1 MGTELENRLDLLINK
16 GVTLVDARQTY
27 VAEDVDLERVYPGA
41 KLYPGTRLEGART
54 VVAPN
59 AQIGTEGPA
68 TIQSSVVGQN
78 AEVASGFLNNAVL
91 LARSRAGSNSHFRGG
106 TLLEEEASTA
116 HAVGLKQT
124 VLMCYVT
131 AGSLINFCDALVS
144 GGRSRKEHSEI
155 GSGFIHFNYTPWG
168 KQGDKATAS
177 LIGNVVDGVF
187 LDRDRVFL
195 GGLSGLVGPE
205 RIGFGAFT
213 VAGQIIR
220 KSVGDNAIYSEAG
233 IDKEGVWK
241 SGRLDSSPERALAN
255 VAYLAQLIALQ
266 KWYTEVRLRRAQ
278 KCEQDPSLRIIITEA
293 VRSIEGCTQE
303 RLKRFNSY
311 AAERDMGQLSSE
323 GPSVSCSEPPDVN
336 WKPEEEYTAWVLG
349 LDTREKLLL
358 RDWLHSVA
366 SSAEASMRQQTGL

>member
-16 GVTLVDARQTY
+16 GVIMVDARQTY

-41 KLYPGTRLEGART
+41 TLYPGTRLEGART

-124 VLMCYVT
+124 ILMCYVT

-155 GSGFIHFNYTPWG
+155 GSGFIHFNFTPWG
-168 KQGDKATAS
+168 KHGDKATAS

-205 RIGFGAFT
+205 RVGFGAFT

-255 VAYLAQLIALQ
+255 ITYLAQLIALQ

-278 KCEQDPSLRIIITEA
+278 KCELDPSLRIIISEA
-293 VRSIEGCTQE
+293 VRSIEDCTQE

-311 AAERDMGQLSSE
+311 AAERDIGQLTSE
-323 GPSVSCSEPPDVN
+323 DQSVSCSEPPDVD
-336 WKPEEEYTAWVLG
+336 WKPEKEYTAWVLG
-349 LDTREKLLL
+349 LGAQEKLLL
-358 RDWLHSVA
+358 RDWLHSVG
-366 SSAEASMRQQTGL
+366 SSAEAIMRQQTGL